1 MIGWITAIILIILFL
16 ILYRHLKKLTSRC
29 VDSRGYLRNGY
40 GDLIHRD
47 VAYKQLYDYPNKH
60 NRRFRC
66 YDIHHIDRNKLN
78 NHPSNLKIL
87 TREEHK
93 AEHGV

>member
-1 MIGWITAIILIILFL
+1 MSLIIWIVLAIVIWL
-16 ILYRHLKKLTSRC
+16 IYRHFKKENSRHI
-29 VDSRGYLRNGY
+29 DSKGYERDGY
-40 GDLIHRD
+40 NRLIHRK
-47 VAYKQLYDYPNKH
+47 VAYRQLFNSGYSE
-60 NRRFRC
+60 RFGS

-93 AEHGV
+93 AEHGF